1 MIELFLLTILFIGI
15 AIDYLFIKWIT
26 EDQVE
31 I

>member
-1 MIELFLLTILFIGI
+1 MIELLLIAILLVGI
-15 AIDYLFIKWIT
+15 AIDYLLIKWIT

>member
-1 MIELFLLTILFIGI
+1 MIELFLLATLLLGI
-15 AIDYLFIKWIT
+15 AIDYLLIKWIN

>member
-1 MIELFLLTILFIGI
+1 MIELLLLATLLLGI
-15 AIDYLFIKWIT
+15 TIDYLLIKWIT